1 MASSD
6 EPISWFRNTAP
17 YINAHR
23 GSTFVVLLPGELQAA
38 GALPRVLQDLA
49 LLASLG
55 VKLVVVFGS
64 RPQIDAHLKNQG
76 LESRYENGLRVT
88 TPEMM
93 PALRQV
99 VGSQRHEIEAQ
110 LSMGLP
116 NSPMRGAN
124 LRAISGNFV
133 VAKPV
138 GVHGGVDFQ
147 LAGEVRRVDVE
158 GIKEVLSARAL
169 VLLSVLGCSPSGENF
184 NMSVQDVARAAARE
198 LEAEKLIVLCDR
210 DGIHDAKG
218 TLIRQCTA
226 AFLDGNT
233 LESESDRS
241 LLKLG
246 VDACRGGVNRC
257 HIVSYTNPDALLA
270 ELFTVDGSGTLVT
283 GTDYEQTRW
292 ATIQDVAGVLE
303 LIQPLEES
311 GVLLKRSRE
320 LLENEITQFRLME
333 RDGRITACAALYPYR
348 ESQMGELACI
358 VTHPDYRNNKRAQL
372 VLRELEEEALAQG
385 LNLLFV
391 LTTQT
396 AHWFLEQGFTE
407 TTRDSLP
414 AERKALYNLQRNSK
428 VFVKHIGKPC

>member
-1 MASSD
+1 MASNN

-38 GALPRVLQDLA
+38 GVLPRVLQDLA

-64 RPQIDAHLKNQG
+64 RPQIDAHLKKQG
-76 LESRYENGLRVT
+76 IESQYENDLRIT
-88 TPEMM
+88 TTEMM

-99 VGSQRHEIEAQ
+99 VGAQRHEIEAL

-133 VAKPV
+133 VAKPL
-138 GVHGGVDFQ
+138 GVRDGVDLQ
-147 LAGEVRRVDVE
+147 LTGQVRRVDVE
-158 GIKEVLSARAL
+158 GIREVLSTRAL
-169 VLLSVLGCSPSGENF
+169 VLLSVMGCSPSGENF
-184 NMSVQDVARAAARE
+184 NMSVQDVASAAARE
-198 LEAEKLIVLCDR
+198 LKAEKLIVLCDR
-210 DGIHDAKG
+210 DGIYDAEG
-218 TLIRQCTA
+218 ALVRQCTA
-226 AFLDGNT
+226 EFLDGSK
-233 LESESDRS
+233 LEGEADRS
-241 LLKLG
+241 LLQLG
-246 VDACRGGVNRC
+246 VDTCRGGVSRC
-257 HIVSYTNPDALLA
+257 HIVSYANPDALLA

-283 GTDYEQTRW
+283 GEEYEQTRW
-292 ATIQDVAGVLE
+292 ATIQDVAAILE
-303 LIQPLEES
+303 LIQPLEEA

-333 RDGRITACAALYPYR
+333 RDGRITACAALYPYP
-348 ESQMGELACI
+348 ESQVGELACI
-358 VTHPDYRNNKRAQL
+358 VTHADYRNGKRAQL
-372 VLRELEEEALAQG
+372 VLQDLEEEAIKQG
-385 LNLLFV
+385 LNSLFV

-407 TTRDSLP
+407 ESRDALP
-414 AERKALYNLQRNSK
+414 AERHAPYNLQRNSK
-428 VFVKHIGKPC
+428 VFVKPIGKPC